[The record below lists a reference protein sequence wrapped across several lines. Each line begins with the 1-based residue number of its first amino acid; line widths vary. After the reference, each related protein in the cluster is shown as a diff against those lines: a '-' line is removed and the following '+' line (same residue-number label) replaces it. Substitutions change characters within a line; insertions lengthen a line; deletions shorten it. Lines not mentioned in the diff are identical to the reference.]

1 MNIDSEKARDM
12 SKSTDRKYDV
22 FKCVTHD
29 LKYDY
34 YSLPLKYQKNNYSSL
49 HSNCLFDYNREKPE
63 NYR

>member
-34 YSLPLKYQKNNYSSL
+34 YSLPNS
-49 HSNCLFDYNREKPE
+49 
-63 NYR
+63 